1 VNKVF
6 ILLFFSFGLWAQE
19 KKGEDFPP
27 KEVNLLSIQECIKY
41 ALKNSPSLKKIK
53 LAHADSQYDTIIA
66 RAAFDLGLRV
76 TSRRSEGL
84 NDNHVRD
91 ITTNTHSLTLS
102 QEIPGGVDLSTT
114 GSFTQDNIDND
125 QQGDLSIT
133 VSKVLLGGGTLEE
146 SLEGIRDGLVDELIA
161 MNNIRLAERN
171 IRFRVQRQFY
181 RIIRN
186 IQSLAIQERR
196 LERSKKNLEHA
207 IERDIPLDIATAK
220 IEIPETQLNVIAAKR
235 QIESELDVLKITMGM
250 PPEKVIN
257 ISNDF
262 DYHPAKLKVSDDL
275 FFAEKNEETFVNN
288 ALRREKTVRDVSIA
302 KTRSD
307 VDLSVAFTQSLGSKG
322 SETANLN
329 GSEDSVL
336 SLNLSFDFGQRADK
350 ARVAKSKNS
359 LEENSINRYILRQG
373 KFQDLRDLSRRI
385 SETETSVTIQG
396 QRIKLNE
403 LQLELFKDRWE
414 NGEIG
419 ILEYIRS
426 QNSLEDSRVQL
437 INLKT
442 NYMELL
448 AQYLFEVGK

>member
-1 VNKVF
+1 
-6 ILLFFSFGLWAQE
+6 
-19 KKGEDFPP
+19 
-27 KEVNLLSIQECIKY
+27 
-41 ALKNSPSLKKIK
+41 
-53 LAHADSQYDTIIA
+53 
-66 RAAFDLGLRV
+66 
-76 TSRRSEGL
+76 
-84 NDNHVRD
+84 
-91 ITTNTHSLTLS
+91 
-102 QEIPGGVDLSTT
+102 
-114 GSFTQDNIDND
+114 
-125 QQGDLSIT
+125 
-133 VSKVLLGGGTLEE
+133 
-146 SLEGIRDGLVDELIA
+146 
-161 MNNIRLAERN
+161 M
-171 IRFRVQRQFY
+171 
-181 RIIRN
+181 
-186 IQSLAIQERR
+186 
-196 LERSKKNLEHA
+196 
-207 IERDIPLDIATAK
+207 DIATAK

-250 PPEKVIN
+250 SPEKVIN

-262 DYHPAKLKVSDDL
+262 DYHPVKLKVTDDL

-288 ALRREKTVRDVSIA
+288 ALRREKTARDVRIA

-350 ARVAKSKNS
+350 ARVAKSKNN
-359 LEENSINRYILRQG
+359 LEENSIDRYILRQG